1 MLSAE
6 FRSLTYMELNH
17 VIQIIDGGRGKGKF
31 LHKRQSYQVRHF
43 VYAYLKVS
51 WITQVQVLNVFI
63 PSPVRVSTLLMDM
76 EVPGTPIGASFFFNL
91 NCNLLGSIVQTQ
103 TNMNFSAAYLYLW
116 IKKTTG

>member
-1 MLSAE
+1 MLSAK

-31 LHKRQSYQVRHF
+31 LHKQQSYQVRHF

-76 EVPGTPIGASFFFNL
+76 EVPGTPIGASFFEFEL
-91 NCNLLGSIVQTQ
+91 QPTGKY
-103 TNMNFSAAYLYLW
+103 SADPNQHEFQCRIFISLD
-116 IKKTTG
+116 